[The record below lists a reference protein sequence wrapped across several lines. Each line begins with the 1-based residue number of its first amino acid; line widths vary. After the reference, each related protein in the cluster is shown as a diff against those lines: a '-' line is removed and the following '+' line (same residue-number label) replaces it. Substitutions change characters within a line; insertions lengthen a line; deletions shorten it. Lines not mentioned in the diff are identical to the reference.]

1 MDRRLATVSLC
12 ALATGVLGGLW
23 WLLGTAGGGVVSID
37 LPLVSAGEI
46 EGSYAPEASELSR
59 PRIQP
64 AESPTVTT
72 PGAAR
77 RSERNAAAPAARTA
91 IVKPGE
97 SSDGTESPSALILVR
112 TREAASGEAAANVR
126 VAAYVPGEAHMSRPV
141 AGNHGD
147 LVRRP
152 RSDRAG
158 VVELLVPVD
167 REIRLVATGPEVG
180 AKSFS
185 KSVPP
190 LRMGETREI
199 NLTVEAP
206 STQLMELSIL
216 EPGGEVPIGDAEVHL
231 DTPASVPGEARA
243 WGGQTTPLARADGAG
258 ELLLDRDRLGDSR
271 LRILAPG
278 RAPVTLDL
286 AGLSDRH
293 TFELELDAAL
303 DVHVG
308 AVGLVESRPIVRVLA
323 KASSLSLTHPF
334 GEEPPPFEWT
344 AEVNEAG
351 TASFDG
357 LPPGTPLILEI
368 EVDGVLHHR
377 APKPLVLE
385 PDERVGRIL
394 DLGDGTHLHGVLLDS
409 LDRPAE
415 GIDIWVVPAEARG
428 ASFLCGPQI
437 ARRVTAST
445 RTGRDGS
452 FHLHGIP
459 AGEWLVGPAPPTGRA
474 DERTLAP
481 LARWIRLPEAG
492 GDIRLDLRVDR
503 GLYLEG
509 RVSGT
514 ELGLPAR
521 GVVVE
526 ARLIGTGAIM
536 TATCGSDGRFKIGPV
551 SRATYELHARP
562 VADNLHSG
570 SRAILATPGNEVE
583 LDLLPG
589 RTLVV
594 HALDPSGNP
603 GALQHVRWTRC
614 DVGPFAIGEH
624 VSIEPVPSVVVA
636 GLDEGTYDVYARSSD
651 GRVGLAR
658 DVRVTEGG
666 RPRDVRV
673 ELGASSNLV
682 IENAGNAEVRFEVF
696 LGSCSVYSGKLGPAA
711 RSTVSTPPGELSIS
725 CEMDEKPKSQHQL
738 TLDPGQE
745 GRIVLA
751 GPTSR

>member
-12 ALATGVLGGLW
+12 ALATGVLGWLW

-37 LPLVSAGEI
+37 LPLVSAGEV
-46 EGSYAPEASELSR
+46 ERPYAPGAGELSR
-59 PRIQP
+59 PRIQ
-64 AESPTVTT
+64 STVSTT
-72 PGAAR
+72 VSTSDAAL
-77 RSERNAAAPAARTA
+77 RSERSAAAPVARTA

-97 SSDGTESPSALILVR
+97 SSDGTERPSALIVVR
-112 TREAASGEAAANVR
+112 TREAGSGKAVANVR

-141 AGNHGD
+141 EGNHGD

-152 RSDRAG
+152 RSNRAG

-167 REIRLVATGPEVG
+167 REICLVATGSEVG
-180 AKSFS
+180 ARSFS
-185 KSVPP
+185 KRVPA

-199 NLTVEAP
+199 DLTVEAP

-216 EPGGEVPIGDAEVHL
+216 EPGGEVPIEGAEVHL
-231 DTPASVPGEARA
+231 DTAAFVPGEARA

-258 ELLLDRDRLGDSR
+258 ELLLDRDRFGDSR

-278 RAPVTLDL
+278 RAPVTFDP
-286 AGLSDRH
+286 ARLSDRH
-293 TFELELDAAL
+293 TFELEVDAAL

-308 AVGLVESRPIVRVLA
+308 TTELVESSPIVRVLA

-357 LPPGTPLILEI
+357 LPPGVPLILEI

-377 APKPLVLE
+377 APRPLVLE
-385 PDERVGRIL
+385 PDERLGRIL

-415 GIDIWVVPAEARG
+415 GIEIWVVPAETREV
-428 ASFLCGPQI
+428 SFLFGPQI
-437 ARRVTAST
+437 ARRVTART
-445 RTGRDGS
+445 RTGADGV
-452 FHLHGIP
+452 FHFHGIP

-509 RVSGT
+509 KVSGT
-514 ELGLPAR
+514 DLGLPAR

-526 ARLIGTGAIM
+526 ARLIGTGAM
-536 TATCGSDGRFKIGPV
+536 MMASCGSDGRFKIGPV
-551 SRATYELHARP
+551 SHATYELHARP
-562 VADNLHSG
+562 AADRLHSG
-570 SRAILATPGNEVE
+570 SRAVLATPGSEVE

-594 HALDPSGNP
+594 HALDPSGRP
-603 GALQHVRWTRC
+603 EGLRHVRWTRC

-658 DVRVTEGG
+658 DVQVTEGG
-666 RPRDVRV
+666 RPRDVRI

-696 LGSCSVYSGKLGPAA
+696 LGSCSLYSGRLEPDA
-711 RSTVSTPPGELSIS
+711 RSTVSTPPGELSIT
-725 CEMDEKPKSQHQL
+725 CKTDESPDSQQQL
-738 TLDPGQE
+738 TLEAGQE

-751 GPTSR
+751 GPSSH